1 MYCQYLVNGCA
12 RIVSWMPLE
21 FSETDIVA
29 RRQFANRDVVLYS
42 IGIEIH
48 KSQIKIKNTVEFS
61 VSRWNLCQHASIKKK
76 GGGKEKETKRN

>member
-1 MYCQYLVNGCA
+1 MDVHVLL
-12 RIVSWMPLE
+12 SWMPLE

-76 GGGKEKETKRN
+76 EGKRKRNKKKRNHRRQK